1 MYWLSRSEL
10 LLGKDNLEILSKSN
24 VLLVGLGGVGSF
36 VAEFLA
42 RAGVGSMTIVDGDV
56 VEATNRNRQLPAL
69 VSTEGIAKTTYM
81 AERIKDINPDVKLTV
96 VQEYLEEDKIISIF
110 NAQQYDF
117 VVDAIDTLTPK
128 IALIKHTLSHK
139 IPLVSAMGAGGKRD
153 VTQVKI
159 RPIYQTFHC
168 TLAQQVRK
176 TLKKQKIEGDFLAVF
191 STEQPQK
198 EHLAHIENN
207 PHKKSY
213 FGTISYMPAL
223 FGAFCASAVVEGLLV

>member
-10 LLGKDNLEILSKSN
+10 LLGKENLEKLAKSN
-24 VLLVGLGGVGSF
+24 ILMVGLGGVGSF
-36 VAEFLA
+36 ACEFLV
-42 RAGVGSMTIVDGDV
+42 RAGIGNMTIIDGDV

-69 VSTEGIAKTTYM
+69 VSTEGMAKTEYM
-81 AERIKDINPDVKLTV
+81 ATRLKDINPDINLKVIN
-96 VQEYLEEDKIISIF
+96 EYLEEQKMIEIF
-110 NAQQYDF
+110 KNNQYDF

-128 IALIKHTLSHK
+128 IALIKHTLTNK
-139 IPLVSAMGAGGKRD
+139 ISLVSAMGAGGKRD

-159 RPIYQTFHC
+159 RPIYQTYHC

-176 TLKKQKIEGDFLAVF
+176 TLKKQEIEGDFLAVF

-198 EHLAHIENN
+198 EHLAHVEGN

-223 FGAFCASAVVEGLLV
+223 FGTYCASAVVEGLLI